1 MVKKIIKRDGRRKVF
16 DPQKIENAIYKAQLA
31 CGQDDLSVVK
41 TATEKVIE
49 QVNAKYETSVS
60 VENVQNIIENV
71 LIEMGETEVAK
82 TYIRYR
88 AERTRVRERKTNL
101 MQSLHDITFKDSKDE
116 DAKREN
122 ANINADTPMGMML
135 KYGSESAKHFYLSER
150 KLSMMNGID
159 PFSLLGHEVKLY
171 YNRYGKVDT
180 VEVLD

>member
-135 KYGSESAKHFYLSER
+135 KYGSESAKHFYLSELIKPEYANAHIR
-150 KLSMMNGID
+150 GDIHIHD
-159 PFSLLGHEVKLY
+159 
-171 YNRYGKVDT
+171 
-180 VEVLD
+180 LDF